1 MIRDNL
7 MANFNSFAMGL
18 KSLGLAT
25 DNSLLNNSMVSTGN
39 NQSLFGNISNIQGD
53 NISQYVS
60 GGKNAMTGSVAE
72 CTIIFS

>member
-7 MANFNSFAMGL
+7 IANFNSFAMGL

-25 DNSLLNNSMVSTGN
+25 DNSMLNNSMVSTGN
-39 NQSLFGNISNIQGD
+39 NQSLFGNISNIQD

-60 GGKNAMTGSVAE
+60 GGKGPNTGSVAE
-72 CTIIFS
+72 CTPIFS